1 MSTEYTSP
9 WAGASV
15 LTFAQ
20 TTDKRLIGKER
31 HLDNSKSTYNSKTWV
46 IIEIDSYSMKMF
58 KRLADTEPEAHIMYS
73 RGVQYFKDPAPPGE
87 DPLWVR
93 DIYYDVSDQCII
105 TVLNKSKIPSKIL
118 NPLM

>member
-20 TTDKRLIGKER
+20 TTDKRLVGKEI
-31 HLDNSKSTYNSKTWV
+31 HNSKSVYISKTWTT
-46 IIEIDSYSMKMF
+46 IEIDSYSMKEF

-93 DIYYDVSDQCII
+93 DIYYDVSYPSII
-105 TVLNKSKIPSKIL
+105 TVLNNKSKMPSKIL